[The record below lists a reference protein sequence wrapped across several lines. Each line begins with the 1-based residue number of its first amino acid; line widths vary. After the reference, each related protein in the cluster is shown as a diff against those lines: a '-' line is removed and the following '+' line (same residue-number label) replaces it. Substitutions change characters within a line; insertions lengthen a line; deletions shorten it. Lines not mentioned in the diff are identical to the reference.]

1 MLTTNINIVDRLIN
15 GQMGTVMRIDV
26 NKVTKKPTVIHVKF
40 DDKRAGTNLIQHS
53 GSPYAR
59 EHGVVPIEPVL
70 TKIKL
75 QPGKLSSPEVQ
86 RIQFPITLAWACTVH
101 KVQGLTLQN
110 VVISFHLNKQKSFNY
125 GQVYVALSRL
135 TSLQGLHILGQ
146 INNKHVRANPRV
158 HNEYDRLRRL
168 NEEDIQKITN
178 IHKGSGQDTNS
189 ALTLSLLN
197 IRSLR
202 KHSSDIKCDK
212 NLFNSDILAF
222 TETQLLPGDN
232 DFDIVQNL
240 TPFTLYRNDHNS
252 DKFCSLATCVK
263 NDFHLLNQEFFPT
276 LNAVKFLV
284 TCDTT

>member
-1 MLTTNINIVDRLIN
+1 M
-15 GQMGTVMRIDV
+15 
-26 NKVTKKPTVIHVKF
+26 
-40 DDKRAGTNLIQHS
+40 
-53 GSPYAR
+53 
-59 EHGVVPIEPVL
+59 
-70 TKIKL
+70 
-75 QPGKLSSPEVQ
+75 
-86 RIQFPITLAWACTVH
+86 
-101 KVQGLTLQN
+101 
-110 VVISFHLNKQKSFNY
+110 
-125 GQVYVALSRL
+125 
-135 TSLQGLHILGQ
+135 
-146 INNKHVRANPRV
+146 RV

-197 IRSLR
+197 ICSLR

-263 NDFHLLNQEFFPT
+263 NDFHVLNQEYFPT

-284 TCDTT
+284 TCDTNNVRQQTLSFLLLYRKNGTSILDFVSGIDYLLRAHSIDVILGDLNVNFFSIIDMQPLTDLMESFNYVQIVDKPTFISGSLLKIMFMSGRQLTPISGSSSV